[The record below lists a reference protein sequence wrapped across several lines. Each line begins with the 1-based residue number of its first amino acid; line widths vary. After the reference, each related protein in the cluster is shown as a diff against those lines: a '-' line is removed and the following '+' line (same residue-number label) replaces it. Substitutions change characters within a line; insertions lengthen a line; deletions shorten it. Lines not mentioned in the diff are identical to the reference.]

1 MSQQTAS
8 SAQPLTPQ
16 VFSTEQK
23 KKLIDVIQEGVNIL
37 EEVDSLK
44 AGMKDVIDAVAE
56 ELEIRSAIL
65 QKAIK
70 IARKSNFDDHQY
82 DLDQVDNILKTV
94 GRR

>member
-1 MSQQTAS
+1 MSQPNAS
-8 SAQPLTPQ
+8 SAQSLTPQ
-16 VFSTEQK
+16 VFSAEQK
-23 KKLIDVIQEGVNIL
+23 KKLNQIIQDGINVL
-37 EEVDSLK
+37 EEIDSLK
-44 AGMKDVIDAVAE
+44 AGLKDTIDAVAE

-65 QKAIK
+65 QKAVK